1 MILTIPYPPS
11 VNRVWRQY
19 KGRTILSALG
29 RQFRQ
34 DVAAIVGSVEP
45 MSGELEVVMELYPRD
60 KRVRDIDNPIKAAF
74 DALTHAGVWND
85 DSQVKRLVVL
95 MQEENGGYAR
105 LHITEMRDGQNQ

>member
-19 KGRTILSALG
+19 KGRTILAAAG
-29 RQFRQ
+29 REFREQ
-34 DVAAIVGSVEP
+34 VKAIVGTVQP
-45 MSGELEVVMELYPRD
+45 MSGHLEVVLELYPRD

-95 MQEENGGYAR
+95 MREEKGGYAR
-105 LHITEMRDGQNQ
+105 ITITEIER